1 MRTPGAQPE
10 LATTHASEARRV
22 LLTSTSYPS
31 STSDWK
37 GLFIARLVEALA
49 RRDDVRLRTWMP
61 PGPLPG
67 SVQSAASAADTQWLA
82 ALMQAGGIAHLLRR
96 HPIRGSLTAAGLLSR
111 LRRAYRSTDAQ
122 LFHVN
127 WLQNA
132 LPLPPDDLRPALITA
147 LGTDIQLLRLPGMK
161 ALLRRVMGNRRT
173 LICPNADW
181 MVPVLE
187 DAFGDIARVQC
198 VPFGIDAAWYEVARM
213 PATDGRDR
221 WICVTRLTRDKL
233 GPLFEWGA
241 QHFAANPDREL
252 HVFGPRQED
261 GIAIPEWVHFH
272 GPATPSQ
279 LLQQW
284 FPIATGLITLS
295 RHAEGRPQVMLE
307 AMAAGL
313 PILASRLPAHE
324 DLIEHAGTGWLCD
337 DQPGMAHGL
346 AAIENVVLSKEIGE
360 RSRAWARERIG
371 TWADCAGR
379 YSSLYDE
386 LLAP

>member
-1 MRTPGAQPE
+1 MSTSGTQLALGATHEPE
-10 LATTHASEARRV
+10 PRRV

-49 RRDDVRLRTWMP
+49 GRDDVQLRTWTP
-61 PGPLPG
+61 PGPLPDPVK
-67 SVQSAASAADTQWLA
+67 SVTHAEDAQWLST
-82 ALMQAGGIAHLLRR
+82 LMQAGGIAHLLRR
-96 HPIRGSLTAAGLLSR
+96 HPIRGTITAVGLLSR
-111 LRRAYRSTDAQ
+111 LRRAYRSADAQ

-132 LPLPPDDLRPALITA
+132 LPLPHDDFRPALITA
-147 LGTDIQLLRLPGMK
+147 LGTDIQLLRLPAMK
-161 ALLRRVMGNRRT
+161 ALLRRVIGSRRT
-173 LICPNADW
+173 LLCPNADW

-198 VPFGIDAAWYEVARM
+198 VPFGIDAAWYEVERT
-213 PATDGRDR
+213 PAADGRHR

-241 QHFAANPDREL
+241 RHFATNPDREL
-252 HVFGPRQED
+252 HVFGPRQEAR
-261 GIAIPEWVHFH
+261 ISVPSWVHFH
-272 GPATPSQ
+272 GPATPAQ
-279 LLQQW
+279 LLERW
-284 FPIATGLITLS
+284 FPTATGLITLS

-324 DLIEHAGTGWLCD
+324 DIIEHAGTGWLCD
-337 DQPGMAHGL
+337 DPSGMTNGL
-346 AAIENVVLSKEIGE
+346 AAIENVALNKEMGE
-360 RSRAWARERIG
+360 RSRTWARERIG

-379 YSSLYDE
+379 YAALYGE